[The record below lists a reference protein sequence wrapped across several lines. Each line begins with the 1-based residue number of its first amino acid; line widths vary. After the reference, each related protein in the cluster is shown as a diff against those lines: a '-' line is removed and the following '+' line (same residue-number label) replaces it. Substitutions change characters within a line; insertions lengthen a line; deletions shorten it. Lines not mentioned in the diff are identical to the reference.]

1 MRASGIVPLTTLERK
16 IAPAHTAVIVVD
28 MMNAFCSRDGHAAN
42 SGRNIDECEIVA
54 GVLPPFLAAAR
65 DAGVLVIFVRNV
77 YSTDANFYLSD
88 VWLEHADR
96 RRGGHGSRTPIC
108 EPGSW
113 SGEFFG
119 DVQPQDDDPIVVKH
133 RYSAFHNT
141 DLETVLRANGI
152 RTIVLTGVVTN
163 VCVET
168 TAREGYVRDYYVVV
182 PEDGTG
188 AYSPEDKAASLRNID
203 RFFGMVSSMEE
214 LTGIWSG
221 KPALAKSA

>member
-1 MRASGIVPLTTLERK
+1 MRATPISPLTTLEDK
-16 IAPAHTAVIVVD
+16 VAPSHTAVIVVD
-28 MMNAFCSRDGHAAN
+28 MMNAFCSPEGHAAR
-42 SGRNIDECEIVA
+42 SGRNIAECEVVA
-54 GVLPPFLAAAR
+54 KVLPPFLQHAR
-65 DAGVLVIFVRNV
+65 DAGALVVFVRNV

-96 RRGGHGSRTPIC
+96 RRGGHGSRSPIC

-119 DVQPQDDDPIVVKH
+119 DVQPQPDDAVVVKH

-141 DLETVLRANGI
+141 DLETILRANGI
-152 RTIVLTGVVTN
+152 RTIVITGVVTN

-188 AYSPEDKAASLRNID
+188 AYSPDDKAASLRNID
-203 RFFGMVSSMEE
+203 RFFGSVSTMAE
-214 LTGIWSG
+214 LVETWRRHRR
-221 KPALAKSA
+221 